1 VLGDI
6 QFNFYHRWFDFIF
19 IPSALATACS
29 LFFAARVSPYKT
41 VGTD

>member
-19 IPSALATACS
+19 IPSALATAFS
-29 LFFAARVSPYKT
+29 LFLAARASPYKT
-41 VGTD
+41 INTD